1 MLHYRLVAGLG
12 NPGAEYERTRHNSG
26 FATVDVL
33 AGELGLNY
41 WKSQDGCLAGIAKV
55 DGEELLLVKPQAFMN
70 RSGGPL
76 SHIMSR
82 YGVEPGEILVVHDDL
97 DIPAGSI
104 RFKRSGG
111 HGGHNG
117 LRSITA
123 SLGTDAYARVKVGI
137 GRPPGRMDPADYVL
151 QPLRKQQAEEF
162 EATVR
167 EAADAVLL
175 AVREGLDQAM
185 LVYHTKK

>member
-1 MLHYRLVAGLG
+1 MLHYKLVAGLG
-12 NPGAEYERTRHNSG
+12 NPGEEYAMTRHNSG
-26 FATVDVL
+26 FLTVDAM
-33 AGELGLNY
+33 AGDLGVNY
-41 WKSQDGCLAGIAKV
+41 WKTQDGCLAGIAKI
-55 DGEELLLVKPQAFMN
+55 DGEELVLAKPQAFMN

-82 YGVEPGEILVVHDDL
+82 YGVKPEELLVIHDDL
-97 DIPAGSI
+97 DIPAGTI
-104 RFKRSGG
+104 RLKRSGG

-162 EATVR
+162 EVTVR
-167 EAADAVLL
+167 EAADAALM